1 MRSIPLV
8 DLQAQ
13 MQPIRREIDAAIA
26 QVLDRGDY
34 ILGESVQR
42 FEEEFAA
49 YCGAAHGIGVASGT
63 DALLLSLR
71 AAKIGPGD
79 EVLLPANTFI
89 ATALAVHAA
98 GALPVLV
105 DVDPSTFLPA
115 PGAWETAI
123 TPRTR
128 ALIPVHL
135 FGRLADVE
143 ALTTLANRR
152 GLYVIEDAAQ
162 AHGARRAGRIA
173 GSFGALGCFSFYP
186 GKNLG
191 CAGDGGMIVTS
202 NDEWAAELRALRNYG
217 SPRKYHH
224 PISGWN
230 SRLDTLQASI
240 LRVKLRHLDAWN
252 RLRAEK
258 ARCYQ
263 EALTG
268 IGDLILPEVPEAGA
282 HVFHLYVIRSA
293 QRDALLS
300 HLSQQGIQA
309 GIHYPVP
316 IHLQGAFAYLGQT
329 QGSFP
334 GTECLA
340 REILS
345 LPMFPELD
353 SEQLLRVTSSIR
365 DFFDGR
371 SA

>member
-1 MRSIPLV
+1 MKPIPLV

-13 MQPIRREIDAAIA
+13 MQPIRHEVDAAIA

-49 YCGAAHGIGVASGT
+49 YCGASHGIGVASGT
-63 DALLLSLR
+63 DALLLALR

-89 ATALAVHAA
+89 ATALAVHGA

-105 DVDPSTFLPA
+105 DVDPSTFLP
-115 PGAWETAI
+115 PLSAWEAAI

-135 FGRLADVE
+135 FGRLADIE
-143 ALTTLANRR
+143 GLTALASRK
-152 GLYVIEDAAQ
+152 GLHVIEDAAQ
-162 AHGARRAGRIA
+162 AHGARRSGRAA

-202 NDEWAAELRALRNYG
+202 NDEWAGELRALRNYG

-224 PISGWN
+224 PIPGWN
-230 SRLDTLQASI
+230 SRLDTLQASL
-240 LRVKLRHLDAWN
+240 LRVKLGYLESWN
-252 RLRAEK
+252 RLRTEK
-258 ARCYQ
+258 ARCYR

-268 IGDLILPEVPEAGA
+268 IGDLILPEVPEDGA

-293 QRDALLS
+293 HRDALMS
-300 HLSQQGIQA
+300 HLNGQGIQT

-316 IHLQGAFAYLGQT
+316 IHRQGAFAYLGQP
-329 QGSFP
+329 QGAFP
-334 GTECLA
+334 GSECLA

-345 LPMFPELD
+345 LPMFPELS
-353 SEQLLRVTSSIR
+353 SEQLLRVTTSIR
-365 DFFDGR
+365 EFFDGR
-371 SA
+371 ST